1 MEDEIQTTPKT
12 LPIVPVMAILGFG
25 IAIIASAVGGVALTK
40 ISNASEEMNAKIEKN
55 ASIELEIKKINDRID
70 SIVSQFETLKSDDK
84 VSELARQTQQ
94 VVNTLQSNINAIRS
108 EVVSNRESIE
118 KLATRSVEKTVVK
131 ESKPAE
137 QQQPQQQEASKQNAD
152 AKTHKIQNG
161 DTFAKLAKKYGVSV
175 DAIVKANPQANPSRL
190 KIGQEITIP

>member
-1 MEDEIQTTPKT
+1 MEDEIQSTPKT
-12 LPIVPVMAILGFG
+12 SLIVPVMAILGFG
-25 IAIIASAVGGVALTK
+25 IAIIASAVGGIALTK

-70 SIVSQFETLKSDDK
+70 SIVSQFETLKSDNK
-84 VSELARQTQQ
+84 VNELARQTQQ
-94 VVNTLQSNINAIRS
+94 VVNTLQANINAIRS

-118 KLATRSVEKTVVK
+118 KLATRTVEKPVVK
-131 ESKPAE
+131 ESKPDE
-137 QQQPQQQEASKQNAD
+137 QQPQQQEASKQNTD
-152 AKTHKIQNG
+152 AKTHKIQSG

-190 KIGQEITIP
+190 KIGQEIVIP

>member
-1 MEDEIQTTPKT
+1 
-12 LPIVPVMAILGFG
+12 MAILGFG
-25 IAIIASAVGGVALTK
+25 IAIIASAVGGIALTK

-70 SIVSQFETLKSDDK
+70 SIVSQFETLKSDNK
-84 VSELARQTQQ
+84 VNELARQTQQ
-94 VVNTLQSNINAIRS
+94 VVNTLQANINAIRS

-118 KLATRSVEKTVVK
+118 KLATRTVEKPVVK
-131 ESKPAE
+131 ESKPDE
-137 QQQPQQQEASKQNAD
+137 QQPQQQEASKQNTD
-152 AKTHKIQNG
+152 AKTHKIQSG

-190 KIGQEITIP
+190 KIGQEIVIP